1 MRSLLRVIALRF
13 ARNWLVMLG
22 VSALATAL
30 SFVWW
35 QNDALEISD
44 DERAAYDD
52 GVKKFTGKAWFPW
65 GAVKRSDD
73 VVIIAIDDKTF
84 RDVEALEGLR
94 RRYGAWPYD
103 RVIYADVFE
112 YLSRAGAKMVLF
124 DAVIDDRRSDGT
136 GDLALGQT
144 VEA

>member
-44 DERAAYDD
+44 DER
-52 GVKKFTGKAWFPW
+52 
-65 GAVKRSDD
+65 
-73 VVIIAIDDKTF
+73 
-84 RDVEALEGLR
+84 
-94 RRYGAWPYD
+94 
-103 RVIYADVFE
+103 
-112 YLSRAGAKMVLF
+112 
-124 DAVIDDRRSDGT
+124 
-136 GDLALGQT
+136 
-144 VEA
+144 